1 MAVTYEYCC
10 DDCFHQF
17 EKEQRI
23 TDAPLTECPLC
34 HQLAV
39 HRLISGGSGVVFQG
53 GGWARDL
60 YSKQPEGQGDG
71 T

>member
-1 MAVTYEYCC
+1 MLTYNYKC
-10 DDCFHQF
+10 DDCLAEL

-34 HQLAV
+34 HQPALR
-39 HRLISGGSGVVFQG
+39 RLIGGGSGVIFQG

-60 YSKQPEGQGDG
+60 YAKPSSARGSE
-71 T
+71 